1 MPLGTPPMG
10 SPRTSPGKVFIA
22 DDTPATLT
30 LFNRVLS
37 SKGFVV
43 CGAADGA
50 TALAAIPHERPDV
63 VLLDV
68 MMPIVDGFEVCRRL
82 KSDPDT
88 RLLPVVLV
96 TGLQDRDSRLA
107 GIDAGADDFLTKP
120 VDVHELLARVR
131 SLIRIKRYTDAL
143 DSAEAV
149 IRSLALTI
157 EARDPYTV
165 GHCER
170 LAGYAVAL
178 GERVGLDHEDLRA
191 LDHGGYLH
199 DLGKIAIPDALLL
212 KSGPL
217 TAAEF
222 EIMKS
227 HTLVGDALCGEL
239 HSLQRVRPIILHHH
253 ERYDGRGYP
262 LGLRGEEI
270 PLVAQIMGIVDVYD
284 ALTTARPYKPAWPSD
299 RAGEELQREM
309 RAGSMRG
316 DLVRTFLDLGGPRL
330 VEIARAAQARPGCAL
345 ATRLR
350 PATSLAVP
358 PEHVPPVSAVR
369 RGRPKALPHHDL
381 ADLTA
386 CLADGID
393 SAIRQRQPEG
403 PDVETTS
410 SSDRHRLPDV
420 QRERVRPGR
429 RTREA
434 ASASPAV
441 RVGPA

>member
-1 MPLGTPPMG
+1 MPFGTPPSG
-10 SPRTSPGKVFIA
+10 SPRSSPGKIFIA
-22 DDTPATLT
+22 DDTPATLS

-43 CGAADGA
+43 CAATDGA
-50 TALAAIPHERPDV
+50 TALAAIPYERPDV

-68 MMPIVDGFEVCRRL
+68 MMPVVDGFEVCRRL
-82 KSDPDT
+82 KTNPAT
-88 RLLPVVLV
+88 RLLPIVLV
-96 TGLQDRDSRLA
+96 TALQDRDSRLA

-131 SLIRIKRYTDAL
+131 SLIRLKRYTDAL

-170 LAGYAVAL
+170 LAGYATAL
-178 GERVGLDHEDLRA
+178 GERLNLGDEDRRA

-212 KSGPL
+212 KSGEL

-239 HSLQRVRPIILHHH
+239 QSLQRVRPIIRHHH
-253 ERYDGRGYP
+253 ERYDGSGYP
-262 LGLRGEEI
+262 LGLRGDEI

-284 ALTTARPYKPAWPSD
+284 ALTTARPYKPAWPAD
-299 RAGEELQREM
+299 RAFEELQREVRAGRM
-309 RAGSMRG
+309 RA
-316 DLVRTFLDLGGPRL
+316 DLVRTFLDLGALGL
-330 VEIARAAQARPGCAL
+330 AEIAREAQVRRRPEAGATARPSRMDAVDIARAL
-345 ATRLR
+345 R
-350 PATSLAVP
+350 
-358 PEHVPPVSAVR
+358 VR
-369 RGRPKALPHHDL
+369 TCNDAGMP
-381 ADLTA
+381 TFWF
-386 CLADGID
+386 
-393 SAIRQRQPEG
+393 
-403 PDVETTS
+403 PDVE
-410 SSDRHRLPDV
+410 RGNP
-420 QRERVRPGR
+420 
-429 RTREA
+429 
-434 ASASPAV
+434 
-441 RVGPA
+441 